1 VLRVQLNDYVL
12 CKITNKKFDFE
23 VDDEEQDH
31 AGLPQATE
39 EEPGAASQVQQQEA
53 LIEGDRDT
61 AAAVEALLQAGPGD
75 FALCA
80 NANTLDDDYGLPW
93 DEFAEPLNWSTGYLN
108 NNVTPY
114 SFSELDYYI
123 KTDDFAGESQP
134 AEQQQVTSVGG
145 AGRPQQ
151 QATAEATNNTETTAT
166 AAEGTAPVLPTN
178 TLAMPGDYDWETGDL
193 PDWDDL

>member
-12 CKITNKKFDFE
+12 CKITNKKFEFE
-23 VDDEEQDH
+23 VDEEQDH

-61 AAAVEALLQAGPGD
+61 AAAAAALQQAGPGD

-80 NANTLDDDYGLPW
+80 NANTLDDYGLPW
-93 DEFAEPLNWSTGYLN
+93 AEFAEPLNSWSTCYLN
-108 NNVTPY
+108 NTVTP

-123 KTDDFAGESQP
+123 KTEDFAGESQP

-151 QATAEATNNTETTAT
+151 QATAEATNNAETAT
-166 AAEGTAPVLPTN
+166 EAGGTAPVLPN
-178 TLAMPGDYDWETGDL
+178 TLPMPGDYDWETGDL